1 MGPRLHLRIGFD
13 AIMGCNR
20 NIFLSEA
27 LVHHLQLIAKTKANL
42 ITKLDQSTLWRQGWK
57 KSLDLGIG
65 GDLVYPWDLLS
76 AEIQKAHIKLRRVLD
91 ECIWALNK
99 T

>member
-1 MGPRLHLRIGFD
+1 
-13 AIMGCNR
+13 MGCNR

-65 GDLVYPWDLLS
+65 V
-76 AEIQKAHIKLRRVLD
+76 I
-91 ECIWALNK
+91 
-99 T
+99 